1 MKILKK
7 LLVSL
12 FFAIAANSSAAQDS
26 KITIA
31 DLTWTGANAIGHVIQ
46 AIITGPMRGEAEIVK
61 ASFKIGNKKWLITFG
76 TMFVAGILGMLGIIG
91 CGIGILF
98 TISIIYLPVFFIY
111 KEVIGFGET
120 SEIEQIGT

>member
-61 ASFKIGNKKWLITFG
+61 GASDGSIIFASMDKGDGSIDVHPDIWMPVQINNWNKYIEGNNSVALNKPYNG
-76 TMFVAGILGMLGIIG
+76 TQGMFV
-91 CGIGILF
+91 
-98 TISIIYLPVFFIY
+98 P
-111 KEVIGFGET
+111 
-120 SEIEQIGT
+120 

>member
-1 MKILKK
+1 MLGIIHTGIAVVSQFLFVIPYIYA
-7 LLVSL
+7 LVPL
-12 FFAIAANSSAAQDS
+12 AYFTIIFANNP
-26 KITIA
+26 
-31 DLTWTGANAIGHVIQ
+31 DLS
-46 AIITGPMRGEAEIVK
+46 EAEIVK

-120 SEIEQIGT
+120 SEIEQIGTRDDKDY